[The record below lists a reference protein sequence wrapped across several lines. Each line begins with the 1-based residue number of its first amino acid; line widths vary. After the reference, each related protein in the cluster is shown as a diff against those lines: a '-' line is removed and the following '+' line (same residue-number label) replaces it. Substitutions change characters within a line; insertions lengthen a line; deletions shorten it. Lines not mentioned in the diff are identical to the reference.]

1 MTDCIFCK
9 IAAGE
14 IPCTK
19 VYEDERFLA
28 FRDLS
33 PVADTHVLI
42 IPKRHITGVASVT
55 PEEEQQGLNGIFSV
69 ARTIAETEGIAERG
83 FRLVVNTGHD
93 GGQTVPHFH
102 LHVIGGKELGWP
114 PFAD

>member
-1 MTDCIFCK
+1 MTDCVFCK
-9 IAAGE
+9 IIAGE
-14 IPCTK
+14 IPSTK

-33 PVADTHVLI
+33 PVASTHVLI
-42 IPKRHITGVASVT
+42 VPKQHIESVAVLT
-55 PEEEQQGLNGIFSV
+55 PEKEAEGLSGIFCV
-69 ARTIAETEGIAERG
+69 ARAIAEAEGIREDG
-83 FRLVVNTGHD
+83 FRLVVNTGQH

-114 PFAD
+114 PFAN